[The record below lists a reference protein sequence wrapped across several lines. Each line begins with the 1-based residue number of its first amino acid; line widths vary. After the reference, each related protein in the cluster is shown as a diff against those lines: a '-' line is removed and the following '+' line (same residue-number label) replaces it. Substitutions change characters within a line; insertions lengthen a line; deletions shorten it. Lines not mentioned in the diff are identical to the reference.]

1 MTKKKSIINILF
13 LIVVLVITIF
23 YIFHDEDLGQIVKY
37 IGNADMRYWI
47 AAIGCVIV
55 FISSEAIVIFYLMRT
70 LSQKV
75 RFDHCM
81 LYSFIGFF
89 FSCITPSASGGQ
101 PAQIYYMR
109 KDKIPVATSTVVLI
123 IVTIAYKLILVAIG
137 VTVLIAQ
144 PKEIMEYLNPV
155 VGICYLGL
163 GLNIICVWFMVMLV
177 WKPGLAHKF
186 LNQIIM
192 ILCKLH
198 ILRRKEHYLEKANHS
213 MDQYKDVADY
223 LANHKMVMVN
233 VLLITI
239 VQRFFLFF
247 VGYLAYRSFGLHEAG
262 LIQIVILQGMIS
274 VAVDMLPLPG
284 GVGIT
289 EKLFILIFTPLIGG
303 ITLPVMV
310 VSRGLSYYTEL
321 VLSALMTGV
330 AHFTLGRERH
340 GRKRIR

>member
-1 MTKKKSIINILF
+1 MTKKKSIINIMF
-13 LIVVLVITIF
+13 LVIVMVITLYYIF
-23 YIFHDEDLGQIVKY
+23 YDEDLGQIVKY

-47 AAIGCVIV
+47 AAVGCVIV

-75 RFDHCM
+75 KFDHCL
-81 LYSFIGFF
+81 LYSFVGFF
-89 FSCITPSASGGQ
+89 FSCITPSATGGQ
-101 PAQIYYMR
+101 PAQIFYMR

-123 IVTIAYKLILVAIG
+123 IVTISYKLVLVAIG

-144 PKEIMEYLNPV
+144 PREIMEYLKPV
-155 VGICYLGL
+155 IGLCYLGL
-163 GLNIICVWFMVMLV
+163 GLNIICVCFMVMLV
-177 WKPGLAHKF
+177 WKPGLAHKL
-186 LNQIIM
+186 LNQVII
-192 ILCKLH
+192 ILSKLH
-198 ILRRKEHYLEKANHS
+198 ILRRKEHYLEKANRS

-233 VLLITI
+233 VILISI

-247 VGYLAYRSFGLHEAG
+247 VGYLAYRSFGLNEVG
-262 LIQIVILQGMIS
+262 LVQIVILQGMIS

-330 AHFTLGRERH
+330 AHFTIGERDME
-340 GRKRIR
+340 GKE